1 MTNNRTILIT
11 GVTGNQG
18 GAVAQALQGTGFH
31 LRGLTRKPDSERA
44 AALARQGVDIVKGDL
59 DDEATLRRA
68 LAGAWGVFGVQNAGE
83 AGVEREEA
91 QGKRLAT
98 LAREAGV
105 EHYVY
110 TSVGSA
116 HKRTGVPHFDNK
128 WRIEETVRGLRFPSH
143 VILRPVFFME
153 NLLAPFSLQ
162 GSTLAWALGQGT
174 KLQMI
179 AVDDIGWF
187 GARAFTD
194 AAALNR
200 REIDLAGDVRT
211 MPEAAEIL
219 TEALGRPIAF
229 AQTPIEQVRQYSKD
243 MALMLRMVRA
253 RRLQRRHRWPGTR
266 VRPRAHEAPRLGTPP
281 RATKWALNDSRRAR
295 MKAVR
300 LLEYGG
306 QLVFNDVPTPTI
318 ARDEILV
325 KIKSTAVN
333 HLDLVEA
340 SGTARQILPIDLP
353 WIPGHEFSGV
363 VEQIGSDVA
372 ACAPGDAV
380 FGTTTGMGAY
390 AEYLAVKAA
399 AIARKPSNLSFE
411 EAASVPVASQTAWQ
425 GIFTH
430 GHLEKGQTILIHG
443 GAGAVG
449 AYAVQL
455 ASHAGATVIATASGD
470 DEAYLKS
477 IGASRV
483 IDYREAQFEKVLR
496 EKVDV
501 VFDLIGGD
509 TQKRSFL
516 VLKEGG
522 HLVSA
527 TQPVSQEETARHR
540 VSGVMMRLAPS
551 GDVLGRIARLL
562 EEGTIRPD
570 VATVY
575 ALQDAAQAWK
585 DIAGNLPGVHGMSP
599 SGPGAARR
607 RSHGKI
613 VLRVA

>member
-1 MTNNRTILIT
+1 
-11 GVTGNQG
+11 
-18 GAVAQALQGTGFH
+18 
-31 LRGLTRKPDSERA
+31 
-44 AALARQGVDIVKGDL
+44 
-59 DDEATLRRA
+59 
-68 LAGAWGVFGVQNAGE
+68 
-83 AGVEREEA
+83 
-91 QGKRLAT
+91 
-98 LAREAGV
+98 
-105 EHYVY
+105 
-110 TSVGSA
+110 
-116 HKRTGVPHFDNK
+116 
-128 WRIEETVRGLRFPSH
+128 
-143 VILRPVFFME
+143 
-153 NLLAPFSLQ
+153 
-162 GSTLAWALGQGT
+162 
-174 KLQMI
+174 
-179 AVDDIGWF
+179 
-187 GARAFTD
+187 
-194 AAALNR
+194 
-200 REIDLAGDVRT
+200 
-211 MPEAAEIL
+211 
-219 TEALGRPIAF
+219 
-229 AQTPIEQVRQYSKD
+229 
-243 MALMLRMVRA
+243 
-253 RRLQRRHRWPGTR
+253 
-266 VRPRAHEAPRLGTPP
+266 
-281 RATKWALNDSRRAR
+281 

-306 QLVFNDVPTPTI
+306 QLAFDDVPTPTI
-318 ARDEILV
+318 ARDEVLV
-325 KIKSTAVN
+325 KVKSTAVN
-333 HLDLVEA
+333 HLDLVKA
-340 SGTARQILPIDLP
+340 SGAARQILPIDLP

-363 VEQIGSDVA
+363 VERIGSDIA
-372 ACAPGDAV
+372 GWAPGDAV
-380 FGTTTGMGAY
+380 FGASGMGASY
-390 AEYLAVKAA
+390 AEYLAVKPA

-411 EAASVPVASQTAWQ
+411 EAASVPVAAETAWQ

-455 ASHAGATVIATASGD
+455 ASHAGAAVIATASGD
-470 DEAYLKS
+470 DESYLNS

-527 TQPVSQEETARHR
+527 VQPVSQEEAERRR
-540 VSGVMMRLAPS
+540 VTGAMMRLAPS

-599 SGPGAARR
+599 SGPGTRR
-607 RSHGKI
+607 KLHGKI

>member
-1 MTNNRTILIT
+1 
-11 GVTGNQG
+11 
-18 GAVAQALQGTGFH
+18 
-31 LRGLTRKPDSERA
+31 
-44 AALARQGVDIVKGDL
+44 
-59 DDEATLRRA
+59 
-68 LAGAWGVFGVQNAGE
+68 
-83 AGVEREEA
+83 
-91 QGKRLAT
+91 
-98 LAREAGV
+98 
-105 EHYVY
+105 
-110 TSVGSA
+110 
-116 HKRTGVPHFDNK
+116 
-128 WRIEETVRGLRFPSH
+128 
-143 VILRPVFFME
+143 
-153 NLLAPFSLQ
+153 
-162 GSTLAWALGQGT
+162 
-174 KLQMI
+174 
-179 AVDDIGWF
+179 
-187 GARAFTD
+187 
-194 AAALNR
+194 
-200 REIDLAGDVRT
+200 
-211 MPEAAEIL
+211 
-219 TEALGRPIAF
+219 
-229 AQTPIEQVRQYSKD
+229 
-243 MALMLRMVRA
+243 
-253 RRLQRRHRWPGTR
+253 
-266 VRPRAHEAPRLGTPP
+266 
-281 RATKWALNDSRRAR
+281 

-306 QLVFNDVPTPTI
+306 QLVLSDMPTPTI

-333 HLDLVEA
+333 HLDLVKA
-340 SGTARQILPIDLP
+340 SGTVRQILPIDLP

-372 ACAPGDAV
+372 AYAPGDAV
-380 FGTTTGMGAY
+380 FGTSGLGAY
-390 AEYLAVKAA
+390 AEYVAVKPAT
-399 AIARKPSNLSFE
+399 IARKPSNLSFE
-411 EAASVPVASQTAWQ
+411 EAASVPVASETAWQ
-425 GIFTH
+425 GLFTH
-430 GHLEKGQTILIHG
+430 GHLERGQTILIHG

-455 ASHAGATVIATASGD
+455 ALHAGATVIATASGH

-483 IDYREAQFEKVLR
+483 IDYREARFEEVLR

-501 VFDLIGGD
+501 VFDLVGGD

-540 VSGVMMRLAPS
+540 VSGAMMRLAPS
-551 GDVLGRIARLL
+551 GDVFGRIARLL

>member
-1 MTNNRTILIT
+1 
-11 GVTGNQG
+11 
-18 GAVAQALQGTGFH
+18 
-31 LRGLTRKPDSERA
+31 
-44 AALARQGVDIVKGDL
+44 
-59 DDEATLRRA
+59 
-68 LAGAWGVFGVQNAGE
+68 
-83 AGVEREEA
+83 
-91 QGKRLAT
+91 
-98 LAREAGV
+98 
-105 EHYVY
+105 
-110 TSVGSA
+110 
-116 HKRTGVPHFDNK
+116 
-128 WRIEETVRGLRFPSH
+128 
-143 VILRPVFFME
+143 
-153 NLLAPFSLQ
+153 
-162 GSTLAWALGQGT
+162 
-174 KLQMI
+174 
-179 AVDDIGWF
+179 
-187 GARAFTD
+187 
-194 AAALNR
+194 
-200 REIDLAGDVRT
+200 
-211 MPEAAEIL
+211 
-219 TEALGRPIAF
+219 
-229 AQTPIEQVRQYSKD
+229 
-243 MALMLRMVRA
+243 
-253 RRLQRRHRWPGTR
+253 
-266 VRPRAHEAPRLGTPP
+266 
-281 RATKWALNDSRRAR
+281 

-306 QLVFNDVPTPTI
+306 QLVFNDLATPTI

-325 KIKSTAVN
+325 KVKSTAVN

-380 FGTTTGMGAY
+380 FGISGMGAY

-470 DEAYLKS
+470 DAAYLNS
-477 IGASRV
+477 LGASRV
-483 IDYREAQFEKVLR
+483 INYRETQFEKALR

-527 TQPVSQEETARHR
+527 TQPVSQEETTRHH
-540 VSGVMMRLAPS
+540 VSGVMMTLAPS
-551 GDVLGRIARLL
+551 GDGLGRIARLL

-575 ALQDAAQAWK
+575 GLQDAAQAWK
-585 DIAGNLPGVHGMSP
+585 DIAGNLSPGW
-599 SGPGAARR
+599 PGAARH